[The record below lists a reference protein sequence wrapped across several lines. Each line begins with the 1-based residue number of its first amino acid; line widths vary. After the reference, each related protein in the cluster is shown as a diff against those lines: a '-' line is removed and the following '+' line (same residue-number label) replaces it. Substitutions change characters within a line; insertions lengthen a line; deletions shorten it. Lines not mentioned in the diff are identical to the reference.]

1 MTGEFKPILFGLQKE
16 TIVFEYEQGLLYKDG
31 KFEKVL
37 KPGKY
42 RFNRNDNITII
53 RVSTRIMS
61 EVISGQEILTS
72 DRIGVRV
79 SLIARY
85 LVIDPILAINNTTS
99 YTDQLYQDLQLA
111 LRNAVAGRDV
121 EKLLDARNELSDEI
135 KAVVGA
141 QTYEYGVELKR
152 VGIRDIVLPGQVRNI
167 FLQEVE
173 ADRAGRADL
182 IKARHEVAAARA
194 RANTAKILTENPAV
208 LRLQEIDAL
217 VQLAGKHGNVI
228 MLPNLADLL
237 VRRVVDNFGSS
248 GAGNGNNKPENSE

>member
-1 MTGEFKPILFGLQKE
+1 MTQDFKWVLFGLQKE
-16 TIVFEYEQGLLYKDG
+16 IIIFEYEQGLLYKDG
-31 KFEKVL
+31 KFDKLL

-53 RVSTRIMS
+53 RVSMRVMS
-61 EVISGQEILTS
+61 EVISGQEILTA

-85 LVIDPILAINNTTS
+85 LVIDPILAVNNTTS

-121 EKLLDARNELSDEI
+121 EKLLDARTELSDEI

-228 MLPNLADLL
+228 VLPNLADLL
-237 VRRVVDNFGSS
+237 VRRVADSFGSS
-248 GAGNGNNKPENSE
+248 GNANAQNSE